1 MNNNITDKVF
11 TEVDENINL
20 EVNNITATCINS
32 KNNSFSLDS
41 EGNLIVN
48 SITSK
53 NNQESNLDFNSIYPI
68 GSIYLSVS
76 NTNPNKY
83 FGGVWEQI
91 SGYYL
96 YAGSSVGTGGSTVS
110 GATSLTLDQMPS
122 HTHYIPSLSGASDT
136 RGEHSHQIGADFD
149 GAGGGARYTV
159 HSRGVDGA
167 GYLKPTN
174 IAGSHSHNIS
184 TVATYSGSIG
194 GNASHTHT
202 INPPYFNVFVWKRI
216 S

>member
-68 GSIYLSVS
+68 GSIDRKSV
-76 NTNPNKY
+76 
-83 FGGVWEQI
+83 V
-91 SGYYL
+91 
-96 YAGSSVGTGGSTVS
+96 
-110 GATSLTLDQMPS
+110 
-122 HTHYIPSLSGASDT
+122 
-136 RGEHSHQIGADFD
+136 
-149 GAGGGARYTV
+149 
-159 HSRGVDGA
+159 
-167 GYLKPTN
+167 
-174 IAGSHSHNIS
+174 
-184 TVATYSGSIG
+184 
-194 GNASHTHT
+194 
-202 INPPYFNVFVWKRI
+202 
-216 S
+216 